1 MTRVE
6 ELQAKARAGSMTPAE
21 KLEMS
26 NLAAGNNPPATG
38 VTAVGANPAILTMTP
53 EQMAAS
59 EQKKAQ
65 ETIANVN
72 GKQPLKGLETP
83 TAPAMTVDKNK
94 IKEDWDTGAKS
105 SIASDIKDKGKV
117 DQKVATDLESLAAN
131 KYVGLNKPEDINDP
145 ELAKLYDAQHNSAT
159 IPGTSNVEKLPVFP
173 GTEGSAPEVKKTD
186 SSIKPPDKKAAN
198 LSFTPTTVAPMNQK
212 AEQTENIPDVV
223 TDKDKKSGFGD
234 KLKELGMKYGIPLL
248 EILQAVGYQRG
259 GINKPTILEQKFE
272 NALAQKQQE
281 YVQNL
286 ETKRQEI
293 EAARQDKATQQQQD
307 FTANQN
313 DLNRIADKQA
323 LGAELS
329 MREKL
334 ALMTASQ
341 KPDEKPKESVS
352 LKKTF

>member
-1 MTRVE
+1 MTRIE

-26 NLAAGNNPPATG
+26 NLAAGNKP
-38 VTAVGANPAILTMTP
+38 TAAGANPAILTMTP

-65 ETIANVN
+65 ETIAKVN

-94 IKEDWDTGAKS
+94 IKEDWDTSAKS

-117 DQKVATDLESLAAN
+117 DQKVATDLESLAAG

-145 ELAKLYDAQHNSAT
+145 ELAKLYEAQHNSAT
-159 IPGTSNVEKLPVFP
+159 ITGPSNVEKLPAFP

-186 SSIKPPDKKAAN
+186 SSIKPPDKKSVN
-198 LSFTPTTVAPMNQK
+198 LSFTPTTAAPITQK

-234 KLKELGMKYGIPLL
+234 KLKELGMKYGVPLL

-272 NALAQKQQE
+272 SALAQKQQE
-281 YVQNL
+281 YIDNL
-286 ETKRQEI
+286 EAKRKEMDY
-293 EAARQDKATQQQQD
+293 ARQDKATKQQQD
-307 FTANQN
+307 FTADQN
-313 DLNRIADKQA
+313 ELSRIADKQN
-323 LGAELS
+323 LGLELTN
-329 MREKL
+329 REKL
-334 ALMTASQ
+334 ALIQNQQKAAAAVPKTASLI
-341 KPDEKPKESVS
+341 PE
-352 LKKTF
+352 

>member
-26 NLAAGNNPPATG
+26 NLAAGNKPTATG
-38 VTAVGANPAILTMTP
+38 VTAAGANPAILTMTP

-65 ETIANVN
+65 ETIAKVN

-117 DQKVATDLESLAAN
+117 DQKVATDLESLASD

-159 IPGTSNVEKLPVFP
+159 IPGTSNIEKLPAFP

-186 SSIKPPDKKAAN
+186 SSIKPTDKKAVN
-198 LSFTPTTVAPMNQK
+198 LSFTPTTAAPITQK
-212 AEQTENIPDVV
+212 AEQTESIPDVV

-234 KLKELGMKYGIPLL
+234 KLKELGMKYGTPLL

-272 NALAQKQQE
+272 DALAQKQQE

-293 EAARQDKATQQQQD
+293 EAARQDKATLQQQD

-313 DLNRIADKQA
+313 ELNRIAEKQA
-323 LGAELS
+323 LGQELTS
-329 MREKL
+329 REKI
-334 ALMTASQ
+334 ASMDYNKTAAGTPQ
-341 KPDEKPKESVS
+341 KAGS
-352 LKKTF
+352 LIPE